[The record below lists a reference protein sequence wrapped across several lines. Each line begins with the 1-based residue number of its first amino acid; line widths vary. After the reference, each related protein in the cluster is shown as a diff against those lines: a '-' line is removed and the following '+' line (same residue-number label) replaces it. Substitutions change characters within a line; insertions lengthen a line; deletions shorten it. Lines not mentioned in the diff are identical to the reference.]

1 MPKYQAQNVM
11 LGGTQRDADTNF
23 MGALPRAVRRY
34 AVDSDRCQDQGEQ
47 PECPDKGSSDALAKA
62 GKLIA

>member
-1 MPKYQAQNVM
+1 MAKYQAQNVM

-34 AVDSDRCQDQGEQ
+34 AVDSDRCQDEQ
-47 PECPDKGSSDALAKA
+47 PECSDKGSSDALAKA
-62 GKLIA
+62 GKWIA